1 MRYFDLQPKLGAEM
15 RQNMI
20 PKSIP
25 GFVAGFD
32 INIEKPT
39 VVGWGGVCPQTPS
52 HPLGCG
58 QTNLLC
64 PLLVIFL
71 NKTTT

>member
-32 INIEKPT
+32 MNIEKPT
-39 VVGWGGVCPQTPS
+39 VVGGGLSPD
-52 HPLGCG
+52 PLASAGVWSD
-58 QTNLLC
+58 QPPL

-71 NKTTT
+71 NKTMT